1 METKKHEVDT
11 SSSLAKVWTSA
22 LTTTLAA
29 LLGVISSLVSVAD
42 FLRLPAAIVVGVGAV
57 ALTAGFTFVL
67 VRRERGPS
75 RLARLKDDL
84 AAAYI
89 HALEESPL
97 NPAGGGHR

>member
-1 METKKHEVDT
+1 MEAKQHEVDT
-11 SSSLAKVWTSA
+11 TSSRAKVWTSA
-22 LTTTLAA
+22 LTSTLAA
-29 LLGVISSLVSVAD
+29 VLGFITSLVSVAD

-67 VRRERGPS
+67 ARRERGPS

-84 AAAYI
+84 ATAYI

-97 NPAGGGHR
+97 NPAGGGQR